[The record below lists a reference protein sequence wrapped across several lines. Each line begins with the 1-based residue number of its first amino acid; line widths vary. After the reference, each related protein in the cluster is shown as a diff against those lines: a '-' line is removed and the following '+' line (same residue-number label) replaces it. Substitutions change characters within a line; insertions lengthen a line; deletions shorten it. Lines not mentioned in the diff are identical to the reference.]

1 MNLGIS
7 SACFYPE
14 VTEKA
19 VKYLC
24 ENGAPEIEIFF
35 NSACELKGKILS
47 EISHI
52 TKSNGTRVVSVHPF
66 TSGFEPF
73 MLFSDYQR
81 RFEDG
86 LEFCKTYFEAMN
98 TLGAE
103 IFVLHGDR
111 FESRHSDERYF
122 ERYLKLFRM
131 GKNEGICVAQENV
144 CRCRSRDLDFIK
156 NMKLALKD
164 EVAFVLDLK
173 QATRSELSYK
183 DVLSAMGDKLV
194 HLHLNDCDD
203 KSDCLL
209 PGKGNRDFKEFFK
222 IVEQNGY
229 KGSAVIEVYRQNF
242 GEYTE
247 LIESLDFLNN
257 VLK

>member
-1 MNLGIS
+1 MNVGIS
-7 SACFYPE
+7 SACLYPE

-24 ENGAPEIEIFF
+24 ENGAREIEIFF

-52 TKSNGTRVVSVHPF
+52 TKLNGTEVVSVHPF

-86 LEFCKTYFEAMN
+86 LEFCKAYFDAMN

-122 ERYLKLFRM
+122 ERYLRLFREA
-131 GKNEGICVAQENV
+131 KKEGICVAQENV
-144 CRCRSRDLDFIK
+144 CRCRSRDVDFIK
-156 NMKLALKD
+156 NMKSSLKD

-173 QATRSELSYK
+173 QATRSELGYK
-183 DVLSAMGDKLV
+183 EVLSAMGDRLV
-194 HLHLNDCDD
+194 HLHLNDCDEHH
-203 KSDCLL
+203 DCLL
-209 PGKGNRDFKEFFK
+209 PGKGTRDFKELFK
-222 IVEQNGY
+222 TMQSIGY

-242 GEYTE
+242 GEYGE
-247 LIESLDFLNN
+247 LMESLDFLNN

>member
-1 MNLGIS
+1 MRLGIS
-7 SACFYPE
+7 SACLYPE
-14 VTEKA
+14 VTENA

-35 NSACELKGKILS
+35 NSACEIKGQILS

-52 TKSNGTRVVSVHPF
+52 VKANGTRVVSVHPF

-73 MLFSDYQR
+73 MLFSDYER

-86 LEFCKTYFEAMN
+86 IEFCKAYFEAMN
-98 TLGAE
+98 TLGAK

-111 FESRHSDERYF
+111 FESHHSDERYF
-122 ERYLKLFRM
+122 ERYLKLFRTA
-131 GKNEGICVAQENV
+131 KKEGICVAQENV

-156 NMKLALKD
+156 NMRSALSD

-173 QATRSELSYK
+173 QATRSGVSLQ
-183 DVLSAMGDKLV
+183 DVLSAMGDKIV
-194 HLHLNDCDD
+194 HLHLNDCDEQH
-203 KSDCLL
+203 DCLL
-209 PGKGNRDFKEFFK
+209 PGKGDRDFKEFFE
-222 IVEQNGY
+222 IVKNNGY

-242 GEYTE
+242 GEKCE
-247 LIESLDFLNN
+247 LIQSLEYLNN

>member
-14 VTEKA
+14 LTEKA

-24 ENGAPEIEIFF
+24 ENGVPEIEIFF
-35 NSACELKGKILS
+35 NSACEMKGQIFS

-52 TKSNGTRVVSVHPF
+52 VKANGTKVVSVHPF

-73 MLFSDYQR
+73 MLFSDYER

-86 LEFCKTYFEAMN
+86 LEFAKMYFEAMN
-98 TLGAE
+98 NLGAK

-111 FESRHSDERYF
+111 FESRHCDEHYF
-122 ERYLKLFRM
+122 ERYLKLFREA
-131 GKNEGICVAQENV
+131 KKEGICVAQENV
-144 CRCRSRDLDFIK
+144 CRCRSRDLDFIR
-156 NMKLALKD
+156 NMKSSLKA

-173 QATRSELSYK
+173 QATRSGHSYK
-183 DVLSAMGDKLV
+183 EVLSAMGDKIV
-194 HLHLNDCDD
+194 HLHLNDCDQQN
-203 KSDCLL
+203 DCLL
-209 PGKGNRDFKEFFK
+209 PGCGSRDFKEFFE
-222 IVEQNGY
+222 IFQNNGY

-242 GEYTE
+242 GDYSE
-247 LIESLDFLNN
+247 LSESLVFLN
-257 VLK
+257 KAAK